1 MITML
6 LALLNILFT
15 KVESTPS
22 VMQCPINI
30 NLIGAGQ
37 GFPFGGALTPGGEYC
52 GSGSFLHFYTC
63 CDDNPFRCCFEFETW
78 AIVVFSV
85 LLVLLIGGILFGV
98 GRYAC
103 NRY

>member
-1 MITML
+1 MMCTGRGNHAKCGTRKSGSPKRLAHMSAGICHYLPLPMITML

-37 GFPFGGALTPGGEYC
+37 GFPFGGALTPGGE
-52 GSGSFLHFYTC
+52 
-63 CDDNPFRCCFEFETW
+63 
-78 AIVVFSV
+78 
-85 LLVLLIGGILFGV
+85 
-98 GRYAC
+98 
-103 NRY
+103 

>member
-1 MITML
+1 MFTMV
-6 LALLNILFT
+6 LAFLFALIAT
-15 KVESTPS
+15 VDSTPS

-30 NLIGAGQ
+30 NLIGGQ

-78 AIVVFSV
+78 AM
-85 LLVLLIGGILFGV
+85 
-98 GRYAC
+98 
-103 NRY
+103 